1 MDLEPEQP
9 PEPNIPR
16 EIYLTEEQN
25 EPKVLLVIK
34 ALVDSLDVYMPGRNG
49 VEG

>member
-1 MDLEPEQP
+1 MESEPEQP

-16 EIYLTEEQN
+16 EIYLTEEQ
-25 EPKVLLVIK
+25 LVIK
-34 ALVDSLDVYMPGRNG
+34 TLVDSLDVYMPGRNG